1 MNASDKISVGA
12 LARCLLRR
20 KTMKERFRL
29 PLTEEQARDVLLAAI
44 EAEVEYRHRT
54 FSDNDDVRNAIRQ
67 MTRWLTSDNPKF
79 GMLLCG
85 GCGNGKSTF
94 LKAFQ
99 TMLNYLQ
106 IPSPYNQGA
115 YGIRIVDAKYAS
127 YLCRKDYAE
136 FMRLAGYEMLGLDD
150 LGTEPRELLDF
161 GNVITPVIDL
171 LTKRYDEQL
180 FTIATTNLSP
190 AQIRERYGE
199 RIADRLNEMMEKIV
213 FRNETYRKP

>member
-1 MNASDKISVGA
+1 M
-12 LARCLLRR
+12 
-20 KTMKERFRL
+20 

-136 FMRLAGYEMLGLDD
+136 FIRLAGYEMLGLDD
-150 LGTEPRELLDF
+150 LGTEPRELFLRDD
-161 GNVITPVIDL
+161 ISLSYL
-171 LTKRYDEQL
+171 LSLISSLLSFISYL
-180 FTIATTNLSP
+180 LSFIALLSFVAGTDTRTLRRANSRP
-190 AQIRERYGE
+190 PQRDDGKN
-199 RIADRLNEMMEKIV
+199 RLQE
-213 FRNETYRKP
+213 